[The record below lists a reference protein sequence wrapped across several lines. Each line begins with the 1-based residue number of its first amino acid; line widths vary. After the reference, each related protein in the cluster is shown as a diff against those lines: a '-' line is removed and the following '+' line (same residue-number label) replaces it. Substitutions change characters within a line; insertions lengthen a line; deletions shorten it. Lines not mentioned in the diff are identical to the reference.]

1 MASAGCSRG
10 ESRDSWAVA
19 VTAAEQLG
27 VVEFGSK
34 STRSVVVD
42 KSGTGVRERWKCN
55 RTCCCAGG
63 RGFHEDVP

>member
-10 ESRDSWAVA
+10 KSRDSWAVA

-34 STRSVVVD
+34 RTRIVVLD
-42 KSGTGVRERWKCN
+42 KSGTGVRKR
-55 RTCCCAGG
+55 
-63 RGFHEDVP
+63 